1 MLLETEV
8 QKPTTAGLDIRAL
21 LREHEGHNYE
31 LHHEHVNPANV
42 RTLKTIGFDRCYT
55 RAEGPYLWDVEGIQ
69 YLDMLS
75 GYGVF
80 GLGRNHPEI
89 RRVLTE
95 FLGLNYPSLVKME
108 APLLSGLLAAEL
120 KKRMPN
126 QLDTVF
132 FTNSGAEGIETALKY
147 AKCATGRPAILYCQ
161 KAFHGLTYAALS
173 VNGDENFREGF
184 TPFMPDCRQIPFND
198 LESLEREL
206 GKRDVAA
213 FVVEPIQGKGVNI
226 PAPGYLREA
235 ARLCR
240 QHGTIF
246 IADEVQ
252 SGMGR
257 TGRFLAI
264 EHDGDVDPDIVVL
277 AKTLSGGFVPVGA
290 VLCKKWIH
298 EKVFSSMQRSVVHS
312 STFSQGSFAMVAG
325 LAALDVL
332 DREQLIPNAERMGNR
347 IGEALRAMIP
357 RFEFLKDV
365 RWRGLM
371 IGIEFGPPKSL
382 GLKTAWALMHKMDK
396 SLFPQAAIIPL
407 LDKHHIITQVAGH
420 NVDVIKL
427 LPPLD
432 HQRSRCGVVP
442 RSVRGRARAT
452 AQVPRS
458 GLGRGQR
465 HRTDGVDPART
476 LRGWVWGLGS
486 GDTTQASVWAG
497 CNFELRRGRW
507 RFRQQPGND
516 DQQHHDHQRENAPK
530 HHAALAGN
538 FMFAPR

>member
-1 MLLETEV
+1 
-8 QKPTTAGLDIRAL
+8 
-21 LREHEGHNYE
+21 
-31 LHHEHVNPANV
+31 
-42 RTLKTIGFDRCYT
+42 
-55 RAEGPYLWDVEGIQ
+55 
-69 YLDMLS
+69 MLS

-126 QLDTVF
+126 QLDMVF
-132 FTNSGAEGIETALKY
+132 FTNSGAEGIETAIKY

-161 KAFHGLTYAALS
+161 KAFHGLTNAALS

-184 TPFMPDCRQIPFND
+184 APFLPDCRQIPFND
-198 LESLEREL
+198 LEALEREL

-213 FVVEPIQGKGVNI
+213 FVVEPVQGKGVNI
-226 PAPGYLREA
+226 PAPVYLREA

-240 QHGTIF
+240 QHGAIF

-257 TGRFLAI
+257 TGRFLAL

-312 STFSQGSFAMVAG
+312 STFSQGSFAMAAG

-332 DREQLIPNAERMGNR
+332 DRQQLILNAERMGNR
-347 IGEALRAMIP
+347 IGEGLRAMIP

-427 LPPLD
+427 LPPLVISEED
-432 HQRSRCGVVP
+432 AVWFLNAFEDVLVQLHKFPGPAWDVVSDIG
-442 RSVRGRARAT
+442 RMVLTRRAR
-452 AQVPRS
+452 
-458 GLGRGQR
+458 
-465 HRTDGVDPART
+465 
-476 LRGWVWGLGS
+476 
-486 GDTTQASVWAG
+486 
-497 CNFELRRGRW
+497 
-507 RFRQQPGND
+507 
-516 DQQHHDHQRENAPK
+516 
-530 HHAALAGN
+530 
-538 FMFAPR
+538 